1 MKKLLVPLCAVLAIA
16 ASTPVQAAPRKS
28 RDYFEIYAGELT
40 TLNYLISGSEN
51 EHIMFANMIDNL
63 VEYDHFGIL
72 RPSLALSWSSSKD
85 GLTWTFKLRPGVKWL
100 TSEGKEYA
108 EVTAQDWVDSAKYI
122 MTKANASQTA
132 DVIYGVVKNG
142 EKYFK
147 GELTD
152 FTQVGVTAKD
162 KYTLEYTLE
171 KNVPYFL
178 SMLTYVSF
186 MPVNS
191 KFMAE
196 NGTKFGTSHK
206 TILYNGAYLMP
217 EYEPQSSREL
227 VKNDKYWDAGNVH
240 IKRLAYKY
248 NKEAATLSPELFLRG
263 DITEAIIQPSVLDS
277 WMKDPAKKMLVHP
290 ASPTAYTYFFAFNF
304 NPKFEAQYE
313 PDNWKVAVNN
323 KTFRKSI
330 FHALDRKAAMLTT
343 DPYNPDTR
351 LQTTI
356 TPKAFAAAAG
366 KDYTTMDS
374 LGELAKT
381 NSFDKKLAL
390 KFREQAKKELAGKAK
405 FPVKILMPYNASQTD
420 WANRAQVV
428 EQQLE
433 AVLGKDFIDII
444 PVSFPATGFLNATR
458 RAGNFAFQEC
468 NWGPDYADPET
479 YTDPFIAGATYNKP
493 DLAVGYTESNGKPK
507 YDNLVSVAKAEV
519 TDMKKRLT
527 LFAKAE
533 AFLIGEAFVIP
544 YAHGVGAR
552 SGSGGY
558 VASKLEPF
566 TSPFAPFGVST
577 LKFKGQVVLDRAMT
591 PEQYLGMAMEW
602 DKERGA
608 ALRKAK
614 Y

>member
-1 MKKLLVPLCAVLAIA
+1 MKKLSVPLCAVLMVAGA
-16 ASTPVQAAPRKS
+16 APVQAAARKS
-28 RDYFEIYAGELT
+28 GDYFEVYANELT

-63 VEYDHFGIL
+63 VEYDRYGIL
-72 RPSLALSWSSSKD
+72 RPSLALSWSSSQD
-85 GLTWTFKLRPGVKWL
+85 GLTWTFKLRPGIKWL
-100 TSEGKEYA
+100 TSEGKEYG

-122 MTKANASQTA
+122 LTKANASQTS
-132 DVIYGVVKNG
+132 DVLTGVIKNSDQ
-142 EKYFK
+142 YFK
-147 GELTD
+147 GSVSD
-152 FTQVGVTAKD
+152 FAQVGVKAKD

-178 SMLTYVSF
+178 SMLSYVSF
-186 MPVNS
+186 MPVNG
-191 KFMAE
+191 KFLAE
-196 NGTKFGTSHK
+196 AGAKFGTSNKH
-206 TILYNGAYLMP
+206 ILYNGAYLMP

-227 VKNDKYWDAGNVH
+227 LKNDKYWDAGNIH

-248 NKEAATLSPELFLRG
+248 NKEAGTLSPELFLRG
-263 DITEAIIQPSVLDS
+263 DISEAIIQPAVLDS
-277 WMKDPAKKMLVHP
+277 WMKDSVKKMLVHP
-290 ASPTAYTYFFAFNF
+290 ATPTAYTYFFAFNF

-313 PDNWKVAVNN
+313 PDNWKIVVNSRA
-323 KTFRKSI
+323 FRKSI
-330 FHALDRKAAMLTT
+330 FHALDPKAAMMTT
-343 DPYNPDTR
+343 DPYNPNSR

-356 TPKAFAAAAG
+356 TPKAFAAASG
-366 KDYTTMDS
+366 KDYTT
-374 LGELAKT
+374 LGDLGDFAKT
-381 NSFDKKLAL
+381 NSFDKALAL
-390 KFREQAKKELAGKAK
+390 KFKGQAQKELAGKAK
-405 FPVKILMPYNASQTD
+405 FPVKVLMPYNAGQAD

-433 AVLGKDFIDII
+433 AVLGRDYVDVI

-458 RAGNFAFQEC
+458 RAGNFAVQEC

-479 YTDPFIAGATYNKP
+479 YTDPFVAGATYNKP
-493 DLAVGYTESNGKPK
+493 DMATGYAEANGKPK
-507 YDNLVSVAKAEV
+507 YDNLVNAAKAEV
-519 TDMKKRLT
+519 TDLKKRLN

-533 AFLIGEAFVIP
+533 GFLIGEAFVIP

-591 PEQYLGMAMEW
+591 PEQYAGMAIEW
-602 DKERGA
+602 EKERGA

-614 Y
+614 

>member
-1 MKKLLVPLCAVLAIA
+1 MNNLMVPLCAALLVA
-16 ASTPVQAAPRKS
+16 AAVPVQAAPRKS
-28 RDYFEIYAGELT
+28 ADYFEVYANELT

-63 VEYDHFGIL
+63 VEYDQYGIL
-72 RPSLALSWSSSKD
+72 RPALALSWSSSKD

-100 TSEGKEYA
+100 TSDGKEYG

-122 MTKANASQTA
+122 LTKANASQTS
-132 DVIYGVVKNG
+132 DVLTGVIKNSD
-142 EKYFK
+142 KYFK
-147 GELTD
+147 GGITD
-152 FTQVGVTAKD
+152 FSQVGVKAKD
-162 KYTLEYTLE
+162 RYTLEYTLE

-178 SMLTYVSF
+178 SMLSYVSF
-186 MPVNS
+186 MPVNG
-191 KFMAE
+191 KFLAE
-196 NGTKFGTSHK
+196 TGTKFGTSNKH
-206 TILYNGAYLMP
+206 ILYNGAYLMP

-227 VKNDKYWDAGNVH
+227 VKNGKYWDAGNVH

-248 NKEAATLSPELFLRG
+248 NKEAGTLSPELFLRG
-263 DITEAIIQPSVLDS
+263 DISEAIIQPAVLDS
-277 WMKDPAKKMLVHP
+277 WMKDSAKKMLVHP
-290 ASPTAYTYFFAFNF
+290 ATPTAYTYFYAFNF
-304 NPKFEAQYE
+304 NVKFDAQYE
-313 PDNWKVAVNN
+313 PDNWKIVVNSR
-323 KTFRKSI
+323 TFRKSV
-330 FHALDRKAAMLTT
+330 FHALDPKAAMMTT
-343 DPYNPDTR
+343 DPYNPHSR

-366 KDYTTMDS
+366 KDYTT
-374 LGELAKT
+374 LGDLGGFAKT
-381 NSFDKKLAL
+381 NSFNKTLAL
-390 KFREQAKKELAGKAK
+390 KFKGQAQKELAGKAK
-405 FPVKILMPYNASQTD
+405 FPVKVLMPYNAGQAD

-433 AVLGKDFIDII
+433 AVLGKDYIDVI

-458 RAGNFAFQEC
+458 RAGNYALQEC

-479 YTDPFIAGATYNKP
+479 YTDPFVVGGTYNKP
-493 DLAVGYTESNGKPK
+493 ELATGYAEANGKPK
-507 YDNLVSVAKAEV
+507 YENLVNAAKAEV
-519 TDMKKRLT
+519 TDMKKRLN

-533 AFLIGEAFVIP
+533 GFLIGEAFVIP

-591 PEQYLGMAMEW
+591 PEQYAGMAIEW
-602 DKERGA
+602 EKERSA

-614 Y
+614 